1 MEWLGS
7 FLLIDGVVLISALIW
22 YWGRPKPQWLTKEIN
37 MALWIA
43 RALRIIRRAKSY
55 AKIK

>member
-7 FLLIDGVVLISALIW
+7 ALLIDGVFIISALIW
-22 YWGRPKPQWLTKEIN
+22 FRNRPKPQWLTKEIS

-43 RALRIIRRAKSY
+43 RALRIIRRAKTY